1 MARPDAR
8 VQAMPCHA
16 PGKALIDFRTGRRIV
31 LAKHNTERERQMGNA
46 YSYGWTDFQA
56 IATGA
61 AVLASGGGGSY
72 RDACAI
78 LQQLADQ
85 GWTGTV
91 QVQDYDGATNAC
103 VLAIMGSP
111 DAADSLTLADVQNSI
126 NNTVAVLQ
134 TYTGMQPG
142 AFIPVEIGPINSLVP
157 LIGAAMSG
165 GSIWVVNGDG
175 AGRAVPEL
183 PQTTFTGNPQLAP
196 SPAALASDA
205 SNTAQMEYALLGAS
219 TAAGVET
226 LAGGV
231 VGGFGGY
238 SGIAMW
244 PSNAGNQFALS
255 GSYIPG
261 TLEQARLLGLQM
273 LQAVTPLSTQALATT
288 IQDLTGRTARPV
300 VTNFYITAVTQS
312 TSSASLDS
320 GIIRLDNAQDPGQST
335 ETHYLYN
342 LNENLIM
349 YSASST
355 TPDIIAPDSICYY
368 SESTGRGF
376 SNASDDLALYFDPA
390 TGRSTGNTVSVIS
403 VQTAPQLY
411 NTPGVV
417 ASFAALLRNIG
428 YAGGMPAA

>member
-1 MARPDAR
+1 
-8 VQAMPCHA
+8 
-16 PGKALIDFRTGRRIV
+16 
-31 LAKHNTERERQMGNA
+31 MGNV
-46 YSYGWTDFQA
+46 YSYGLTDFQA

-72 RDACAI
+72 HDACAI
-78 LQQLADQ
+78 VQQLADQ
-85 GWTGTV
+85 GFTGTV
-91 QVQDYDGATNAC
+91 KVQDYDGSTNAC

-111 DAADSLTLADVQNSI
+111 DAADSLTLTAVQNSI
-126 NNTVAVLQ
+126 SNTVAVLQ
-134 TYTGMQPG
+134 AYTGVAPG

-157 LIGAAMSG
+157 LIGAAMLG

-183 PQTTFTGNPQLAP
+183 PQTTFTGTPALAP
-196 SPAALASDA
+196 CPAALASDA
-205 SNTAQMEYALLGAS
+205 PNLVEMESALLGAS
-219 TAAGVET
+219 SAARVET

-244 PSNAGNQFALS
+244 PSNAGNQYALS

-261 TLEQARLLGLQM
+261 TLEQARALGLQL
-273 LQAVTPLSTQALATT
+273 LQAVTPLATAAVAAG
-288 IQDLTGRTARPV
+288 IQSLTGRAASAV
-300 VTNFYITAVTQS
+300 VTNFFITSVTQS

-320 GIIRLDNAQDPGQST
+320 GIIRLDNAQDPSQST

-349 YSASST
+349 YSAASS

-376 SNASDDLALYFDPA
+376 SNASDDLAQYFDAA
-390 TGRSTGNTVSVIS
+390 TGRSTGNVVSVIA

-428 YAGGMPAA
+428 YAGGMPPA

>member
-1 MARPDAR
+1 MG
-8 VQAMPCHA
+8 VMNY
-16 PGKALIDFRTGRRIV
+16 G
-31 LAKHNTERERQMGNA
+31 LA
-46 YSYGWTDFQA
+46 DFQA

-72 RDACAI
+72 NDACTI
-78 LQQLADQ
+78 LQELANQ
-85 GWTGTV
+85 GFSGTV
-91 QVQDYDGATNAC
+91 QVQGYDGATNAC

-126 NNTVAVLQ
+126 ANTVQVLEAS
-134 TYTGMQPG
+134 TGAPLG

-157 LIGAAMSG
+157 LIGAAMSQG
-165 GSIWVVNGDG
+165 AVWVVDGDG

-183 PQTTFTGNPQLAP
+183 PQTTFTGSVLLAP
-196 SPAALASDA
+196 CPAALASDA
-205 SNTAQMEYALLGAS
+205 ALPADVESAVLGAS
-219 TAAGVET
+219 TAARVET

-231 VGGFGGY
+231 VAGFGGY

-244 PSNAGNQFALS
+244 PSNASNGFALS
-255 GSYIPG
+255 GRYIKG
-261 TLEQARLLGLQM
+261 TLGQARALGMMM
-273 LQAVTPLSTQALATT
+273 LEAVTPLSTSALASAITT
-288 IQDLTGRTARPV
+288 ITGRAATAV
-300 VTNFYITAVTQS
+300 VTNFFITSVTQS

-320 GIIRLDNAQDPGQST
+320 GIIRLDNNPEPSLST
-335 ETHYLYN
+335 QTHYLYN

-349 YSASST
+349 YSSSSPV
-355 TPDIIAPDSICYY
+355 PDIIAPDSICYY

-390 TGRSTGNTVSVIS
+390 TGKSTGLAVSVIA
-403 VQTAPQLY
+403 VKTAPQLY

-428 YAGGMPAA
+428 YAGAMPTA

>member
-1 MARPDAR
+1 
-8 VQAMPCHA
+8 
-16 PGKALIDFRTGRRIV
+16 
-31 LAKHNTERERQMGNA
+31 MGNV
-46 YSYGWTDFQA
+46 YSYGLTDFQA

-72 RDACAI
+72 HDACAI
-78 LQQLADQ
+78 VQQLADQ
-85 GWTGTV
+85 GFTGTV
-91 QVQDYDGATNAC
+91 KVQDYDGATNAC

-111 DAADSLTLADVQNSI
+111 DAADSLTLTAVQNSI
-126 NNTVAVLQ
+126 SNTVAVLQ
-134 TYTGMQPG
+134 AYTGVAPG

-157 LIGAAMSG
+157 LIGAAMLG

-183 PQTTFTGNPQLAP
+183 PQTTFTGTPALAP
-196 SPAALASDA
+196 CPAALASDA
-205 SNTAQMEYALLGAS
+205 PNLVEMESALLGAS
-219 TAAGVET
+219 SAARVET

-244 PSNAGNQFALS
+244 PSNAGNQYALS

-261 TLEQARLLGLQM
+261 TLEQARALGLQL
-273 LQAVTPLSTQALATT
+273 LQAVTPLATAAVAAG
-288 IQDLTGRTARPV
+288 IQSLTGRAASAV
-300 VTNFYITAVTQS
+300 VTNFFITSVTQS

-320 GIIRLDNAQDPGQST
+320 GIIRLDNAQDPSQST

-349 YSASST
+349 YSAASS

-376 SNASDDLALYFDPA
+376 SNASDDLAQYFDAA
-390 TGRSTGNTVSVIS
+390 TGRSTGNVVSVIA

-428 YAGGMPAA
+428 YAGGMPPA